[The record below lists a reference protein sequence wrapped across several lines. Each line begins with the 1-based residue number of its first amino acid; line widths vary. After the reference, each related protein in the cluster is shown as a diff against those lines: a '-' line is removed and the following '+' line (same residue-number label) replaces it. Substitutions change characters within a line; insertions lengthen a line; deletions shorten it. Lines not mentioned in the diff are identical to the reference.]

1 MTNDQL
7 KKQLLKIQKCNG
19 GSLSPVAVVD
29 AARAADHPLHNRFE
43 WDDSKAG
50 EAYRIEQARR
60 MIRAVVTVVN
70 AAGAEIE
77 TRAFVALS
85 TTKGTPEPYISITA
99 VTSSKDLMEV
109 LLADARR
116 DAESFAAKYAILKKC
131 KPVVTAMRKA
141 KLIA

>member
-29 AARAADHPLHNRFE
+29 AARNEGHPLHSRFE
-43 WDDSKAG
+43 WDDTKAG

-77 TRAFVALS
+77 TRAFVSLS
-85 TTKGTPEPYISITA
+85 THKGTTEPYVSITA

-116 DAESFAAKYAILKKC
+116 DAESFAAKYAILQKC
-131 KPVVTAMRKA
+131 KPVVTAMRRA

>member
-7 KKQLLKIQKCNG
+7 KKQLLKIQKHNG
-19 GSLSPVAVVD
+19 GSLSPSAVVD
-29 AARAADHPLHNRFE
+29 AARAEEHPLHGRFE

-60 MIRAVVTVVN
+60 MIRAVVTVIN
-70 AAGAEIE
+70 TGGAEIE
-77 TRAFVALS
+77 TRAFVSLS
-85 TTKGTPEPYISITA
+85 TTKGTPEPYININA
-99 VTSSKDLMEV
+99 VTNSRDLMDV

-131 KPVVTAMRKA
+131 KPVVTAMRRA

>member
-7 KKQLLKIQKCNG
+7 KKQLLKIQKHNG
-19 GSLSPVAVVD
+19 GNLSPVAVVD
-29 AARAADHPLHNRFE
+29 AARAADHPLHDRFE

-70 AAGAEIE
+70 AAGAEIK

-85 TTKGTPEPYISITA
+85 TTKGTAEPYISINA
-99 VTSSKDLMEV
+99 VTSSNDLMEV

>member
-29 AARAADHPLHNRFE
+29 AARAADHPLHDRFE
-43 WDDSKAG
+43 WDDTKAG

-109 LLADARR
+109 LLDDARR

>member
-7 KKQLLKIQKCNG
+7 KKHLLKIQKHNG
-19 GSLSPVAVVD
+19 GSLSPSAVVD
-29 AARAADHPLHNRFE
+29 AARPEEHPLHDRFE

-70 AAGAEIE
+70 NGGAEIK
-77 TRAFVALS
+77 TRAFVSLS
-85 TTKGTPEPYISITA
+85 TIKGTEEPYVSITA

-116 DAESFAAKYAILKKC
+116 DAESFAAKYTILQKC
-131 KPVVTAMRKA
+131 RPVVAAMRRA

>member
-7 KKQLLKIQKCNG
+7 KKQLLKIQKHNG
-19 GSLSPVAVVD
+19 GNLSPVAVVD
-29 AARAADHPLHNRFE
+29 AARAADHPLHDRFE

-70 AAGAEIE
+70 AAGAEIK
-77 TRAFVALS
+77 TRAFVSLS
-85 TTKGTPEPYISITA
+85 TIKGTEEPYVSITA

-131 KPVVTAMRKA
+131 KPVVTAMRRA

>member
-7 KKQLLKIQKCNG
+7 KKQLLKIQKHNG
-19 GSLSPVAVVD
+19 GNLSPVAVVD
-29 AARAADHPLHNRFE
+29 AARAADHPLHDRFE
-43 WDDSKAG
+43 WDDTKAG

-70 AAGAEIE
+70 NGGAEIE

-116 DAESFAAKYAILKKC
+116 DAESFAAKYAILQKC
-131 KPVVTAMRKA
+131 KPVVSAMRRA